1 MFLSIAWGTV
11 HVFLN
16 ILQQVSYS
24 LFIYLTLL
32 FFISCHLQLDYKAD
46 KGWSLIA
53 ECYFKPCHSPVALA
67 MDAASGADV
76 MLTCA
81 AVNSV
86 CRGKSTIQAT
96 SEERLF
102 YCLKVQERERT
113 MIERFSVANIAVVEL
128 ERPGRN

>member
-1 MFLSIAWGTV
+1 
-11 HVFLN
+11 
-16 ILQQVSYS
+16 
-24 LFIYLTLL
+24 
-32 FFISCHLQLDYKAD
+32 
-46 KGWSLIA
+46 
-53 ECYFKPCHSPVALA
+53 